1 MIDLMI
7 SHLPP
12 FFEPFFKP
20 GQENNTEYFF
30 SFLNFYDILHLKK
43 ESGGVL
49 MSKIYSLSELKS
61 ILNPVFSEHGVRKA
75 VLFGSYAKGTATEHS
90 DVDLLV
96 DSGLRGLK
104 FFGLLE
110 SVTCA
115 LNIPVDLLD
124 VTQIEHGSK
133 VEHEIQNSGVAIYGQ

>member
-1 MIDLMI
+1 
-7 SHLPP
+7 
-12 FFEPFFKP
+12 
-20 GQENNTEYFF
+20 
-30 SFLNFYDILHLKK
+30 
-43 ESGGVL
+43 

-110 SVTCA
+110 SVICS
-115 LNIPVDLLD
+115 LVSSLRD
-124 VTQIEHGSK
+124 VFANSPICMRLKTVASTRMESASK
-133 VEHEIQNSGVAIYGQ
+133 SASCLQF

>member
-1 MIDLMI
+1 
-7 SHLPP
+7 
-12 FFEPFFKP
+12 
-20 GQENNTEYFF
+20 
-30 SFLNFYDILHLKK
+30 
-43 ESGGVL
+43 
-49 MSKIYSLSELKS
+49 MSKIYSLPELKS
-61 ILNPVFSEHGVRKA
+61 ILDPVFSEHGVRKA

>member
-1 MIDLMI
+1 MPCDMADVLHIAAIDIGTIRADHYQMDFCTI
-7 SHLPP
+7 PIAVKMSDII
-12 FFEPFFKP
+12 
-20 GQENNTEYFF
+20 TE
-30 SFLNFYDILHLKK
+30 L
-43 ESGGVL
+43 
-49 MSKIYSLSELKS
+49 
-61 ILNPVFSEHGVRKA
+61 FSEHGVRKA

-115 LNIPVDLLD
+115 LNLPVDLLD

>member
-1 MIDLMI
+1 
-7 SHLPP
+7 
-12 FFEPFFKP
+12 
-20 GQENNTEYFF
+20 
-30 SFLNFYDILHLKK
+30 
-43 ESGGVL
+43 

-104 FFGLLE
+104 FFGLLG

-133 VEHEIQNSGVAIYGQ
+133 VEREIQSSGVSIYGQ

>member
-1 MIDLMI
+1 
-7 SHLPP
+7 
-12 FFEPFFKP
+12 
-20 GQENNTEYFF
+20 
-30 SFLNFYDILHLKK
+30 
-43 ESGGVL
+43 
-49 MSKIYSLSELKS
+49 MSKIYSLAELQS

-115 LNIPVDLLD
+115 LNLPVD
-124 VTQIEHGSK
+124 
-133 VEHEIQNSGVAIYGQ
+133 

>member
-1 MIDLMI
+1 MG
-7 SHLPP
+7 
-12 FFEPFFKP
+12 K
-20 GQENNTEYFF
+20 
-30 SFLNFYDILHLKK
+30 
-43 ESGGVL
+43 V
-49 MSKIYSLSELKS
+49 YSLSELQS
-61 ILNPVFSEHGVRKA
+61 ILSPVFFEQGVRKA

-115 LNIPVDLLD
+115 LNLPVDLLD

-133 VEHEIQNSGVAIYGQ
+133 VAREIQSSGVTIYGQ